1 MRNIVVA
8 LALSAFFPIHAS
20 PLSAQE
26 VELTLPDDQ
35 SVRGSLEGFQGGKY
49 RIRVEGKLRVISED
63 DVITLTILDRRT
75 RPTSGLEEIE
85 AAFGEGRTSDAM
97 RAIHRMLDRIPFKN
111 RELRMLALEQHRE
124 GISRLITGRNGK
136 ELRELT
142 LAALEVFST
151 EEEGSL
157 LQDLQREVRRRRTET
172 GDDSFLLEL
181 AETLALLV
189 HRMSVLSASA
199 QASLPP
205 LLEETAETAR
215 KKENRSAAWKLL
227 RALVRVDASRGPAL
241 RELRLKL
248 ALEDAR
254 QKQVAGD
261 VAGAIAA
268 TDEVLQLHPNHPSA
282 FEIREEILFDKL
294 QADLNRGGSAS
305 DRENMVHEFL
315 RVAQKRENREWATA
329 QLKAETSTQ
338 SLGAVVFEQ
347 MRKYYPV
354 RPGATWRYRTGEPD
368 AESRE
373 EEVFQVIRI
382 RDVTETENGRRITG
396 VVETEQ
402 GNSSVTRPF
411 RVRVDGDS
419 IFLSHTEGAL
429 LKFPLQ
435 RGSWWEWGGTL
446 SGTGTQKHIR
456 KVTSDSRTVTTP
468 HGTFHNC
475 IEITFSTELTRGGK
489 SRRLESKEIYAPAF
503 GLVKVEYLDPEFRRH
518 NLELVE
524 YRDR

>member
-97 RAIHRMLDRIPFKN
+97 RAIPRMLDRIPFKN

-268 TDEVLQLHPNHPSA
+268 TDEVLQLHPN
-282 FEIREEILFDKL
+282 
-294 QADLNRGGSAS
+294 Q
-305 DRENMVHEFL
+305 
-315 RVAQKRENREWATA
+315 T
-329 QLKAETSTQ
+329 
-338 SLGAVVFEQ
+338 
-347 MRKYYPV
+347 
-354 RPGATWRYRTGEPD
+354 
-368 AESRE
+368 
-373 EEVFQVIRI
+373 
-382 RDVTETENGRRITG
+382 
-396 VVETEQ
+396 
-402 GNSSVTRPF
+402 
-411 RVRVDGDS
+411 
-419 IFLSHTEGAL
+419 
-429 LKFPLQ
+429 
-435 RGSWWEWGGTL
+435 
-446 SGTGTQKHIR
+446 
-456 KVTSDSRTVTTP
+456 
-468 HGTFHNC
+468 
-475 IEITFSTELTRGGK
+475 
-489 SRRLESKEIYAPAF
+489 
-503 GLVKVEYLDPEFRRH
+503 
-518 NLELVE
+518 
-524 YRDR
+524 